1 MKKLTALTLLLL
13 LLCTVFSFGKSRER
27 TTVLT
32 EQFFTN
38 LSAVSVL
45 RRDEYIRR
53 RLKGTISGTCIV
65 KKTDALPRYDQKY
78 RIIGTHT
85 ASGFTFHYYLFTG
98 NKSLSRS
105 VQAGKKF
112 LFTGTFMSHTPL
124 NMMKDAYII
133 DVKLSPPENDD

>member
-1 MKKLTALTLLLL
+1 MKKLAALTFLL
-13 LLCTVFSFGKSRER
+13 LLCSVFSFGESRER
-27 TTVLT
+27 TIALN
-32 EQFFTN
+32 EQFFTD
-38 LSAVSVL
+38 LSAISVL

-53 RLKGTISGTCIV
+53 RLKGTISGECIV
-65 KKTDALPRYDQKY
+65 KKTDDLLRYDQKY

-105 VQAGKKF
+105 VQEGGKF

-124 NMMKDAYII
+124 NTGKSAYII